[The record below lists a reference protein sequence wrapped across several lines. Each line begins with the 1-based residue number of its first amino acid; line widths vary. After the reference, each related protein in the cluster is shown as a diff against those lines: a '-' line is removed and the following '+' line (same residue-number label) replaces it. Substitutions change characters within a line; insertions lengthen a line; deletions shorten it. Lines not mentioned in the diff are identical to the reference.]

1 MTEKI
6 SNLRLYYIQRS
17 NNTYIKINVNNKNYF
32 ITESVDDKNKDFY
45 QIEINIEE
53 ILKDNFILKFEK
65 ILKEKKIKKIYFRL
79 NIFQLDLNQ
88 YSEALNLLKEN
99 NYQTTKIQILKVNL
113 NQDYIELKKNLRR
126 SYKSLINK
134 ENKFLQVK
142 FSNDCDNKKKIFEDW
157 REIYSMAL
165 LKGDII
171 LNKETYKT
179 LEKAIQ
185 QDECLLSV
193 AYDNSKPLGGM
204 LFAFNKNYARYDAAA
219 NINEVEIDKSRSVG
233 HYLMWNSIVQL
244 KKMKFNNLEIG
255 SYYNFKLNK
264 DISLNKIEKLNNITN
279 FKKGFGAEV
288 INTNYFFKLF
298 D

>member
-53 ILKDNFILKFEK
+53 ILKDNFVLKFEK
-65 ILKEKKIKKIYFRL
+65 ILKEKRIKKIYFRL

-88 YSEALNLLKEN
+88 YSEVLNLLKEN
-99 NYQTTKIQILKVNL
+99 NYQTSKIEILKLNL
-113 NQDYIELKKNLRR
+113 TEDYIELKKNLRR

-134 ENKFLQVK
+134 ENKFLKVK
-142 FSNDCDNKKKIFEDW
+142 FSNDCDNKKKIIEDW
-157 REIYSMAL
+157 IEIYSTAL

-193 AYDNSKPLGGM
+193 AYENSKPLGGM
-204 LFAFNKNYARYDAAA
+204 LFA
-219 NINEVEIDKSRSVG
+219 
-233 HYLMWNSIVQL
+233 
-244 KKMKFNNLEIG
+244 
-255 SYYNFKLNK
+255 
-264 DISLNKIEKLNNITN
+264 
-279 FKKGFGAEV
+279 
-288 INTNYFFKLF
+288 
-298 D
+298 